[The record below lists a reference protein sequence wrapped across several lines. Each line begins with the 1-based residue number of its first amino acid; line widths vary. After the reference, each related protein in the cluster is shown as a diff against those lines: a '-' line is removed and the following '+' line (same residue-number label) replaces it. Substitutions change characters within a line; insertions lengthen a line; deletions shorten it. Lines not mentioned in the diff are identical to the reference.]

1 MYITRNNELKEIE
14 CIHPTISN
22 CIFPAS
28 KSIHIYV
35 HIKGEI
41 KLLKNTLFQAQIS
54 KFSKITI
61 HLKFVNYE
69 L

>member
-1 MYITRNNELKEIE
+1 MNCKQVLRNLFVVFTRQFQIVYFQRLNLY
-14 CIHPTISN
+14 
-22 CIFPAS
+22 
-28 KSIHIYV
+28 IYV

-41 KLLKNTLFQAQIS
+41 KLLNKYFVQAQIS